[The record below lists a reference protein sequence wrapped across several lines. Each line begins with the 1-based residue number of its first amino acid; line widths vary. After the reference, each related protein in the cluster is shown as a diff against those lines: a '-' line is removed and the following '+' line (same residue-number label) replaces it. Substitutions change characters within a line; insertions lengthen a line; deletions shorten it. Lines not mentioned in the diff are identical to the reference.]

1 MENNKMIEIQEIVY
15 RQLQRLDDNELMA
28 TKCADE
34 IARSNVISNNAQTY
48 IKAVNMQLR
57 VLEFARKN
65 DYSAKSITKKIGIE

>member
-1 MENNKMIEIQEIVY
+1 MEKNKMIEVQEIVY

-48 IKAVNMQLR
+48 IKAVNLQLR
-57 VLEFARKN
+57 VLEFAKKS
-65 DYSAKSITKKIGIE
+65 DSSVKSITKKIGL

>member
-1 MENNKMIEIQEIVY
+1 MEKNKMIEVQEIVY

-48 IKAVNMQLR
+48 IKAVNMQIR
-57 VLEFARKN
+57 VLEFSKK
-65 DYSAKSITKKIGIE
+65 SGSSVKSITKKIGL

>member
-1 MENNKMIEIQEIVY
+1 MEKNKMIEVQEIVY

-48 IKAVNMQLR
+48 IKAVNMQIR
-57 VLEFARKN
+57 VLEFAKK
-65 DYSAKSITKKIGIE
+65 SSSSVKSITKKIGL